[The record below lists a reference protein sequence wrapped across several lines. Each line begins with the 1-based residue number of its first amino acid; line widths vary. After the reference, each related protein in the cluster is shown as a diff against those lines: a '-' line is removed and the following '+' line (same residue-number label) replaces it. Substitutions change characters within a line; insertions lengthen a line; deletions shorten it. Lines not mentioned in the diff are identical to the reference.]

1 MSDQGFDVPA
11 NNRFAHNRPLGCRTF
26 SSCRN
31 AFENVGRSYGH
42 TLVAGNKV
50 VDGLKAAVELAKS
63 NKKKSGGG

>member
-42 TLVAGNKV
+42 TLVGNKV